1 MSSILVTNDSGLM
14 RTIVPAII
22 VSMLIAT
29 VSFGQGN
36 TQIPVLDTS
45 EKAQIVESLLQLE
58 KEAQVAEFESIR
70 KLSSDNIEFYSAEQ
84 ISKFGFSLLTAEQ
97 INRLKADNVIEYVRI
112 KSINYVGKGVV
123 MVKLLRVTEGRPCFS
138 EPFSRQQSVTFEFTK
153 NFENASA
160 PWIGRLTGKS
170 LPFSLGRGL
179 TTKH

>member
-1 MSSILVTNDSGLM
+1 MRKVVTMVVAIIGSIL
-14 RTIVPAII
+14 
-22 VSMLIAT
+22 IAN
-29 VSFGQGN
+29 VSFGRGN
-36 TQIPVLDTS
+36 NQIPVLDTS

-58 KEAQVAEFESIR
+58 MEAQIAEFESVR

-84 ISKFGFSLLTAEQ
+84 ISKFGFSLLTTEE

-112 KSINYVGKGVV
+112 KSINYVGKGLVI
-123 MVKLLRVTEGRPCFS
+123 VKLSRVTEGRPCFS
-138 EPFSRQQSVTFEFTK
+138 EPFSVEQSVTFEFTK

-160 PWIGRLTGKS
+160 RWIGRLKGKS